1 MPTMLPTLR
10 TDTPLLYVA
19 PLSGYAY
26 KVALAL
32 RLLGMPHALRTVDL
46 SVPRAQRPQAF
57 RAVARFDEVPVLLID
72 GLALC
77 QSNAILEYLARR
89 QSALH
94 EGDES
99 QRLKVREWL
108 AWEGEQ
114 IGLNLAHACS
124 ARQFGR
130 HPSAVVEWYDAR
142 VAANLARLAQV
153 LEDRP
158 FLVGEL
164 PTVADVACYAW
175 LPYARAQRL
184 FEPLPPAV
192 AAWVARIA
200 ALPGYSDPETIFA
213 GAAPCAD

>member
-1 MPTMLPTLR
+1 MAPALNNELPV
-10 TDTPLLYVA
+10 LYAA
-19 PLSGYAY
+19 PASGFAY

-32 RLLGMPHALRTVDL
+32 RLLGMDYALRRVDL
-46 SVPRAQRPQAF
+46 SVPRAQRPAEF

-77 QSNAILEYLARR
+77 QSNVICEYLARR

-124 ARQFGR
+124 ARQFGT
-130 HPSAVVEWYDAR
+130 HPAAVVEWYDAR
-142 VAANLARLAQV
+142 VAGNLRRLATV
-153 LEDRP
+153 LAERP

-164 PTVADVACYAW
+164 PTIADLACYAW
-175 LPYARAQRL
+175 LPYARELGL
-184 FEPLPPAV
+184 FQPLPPEVDAW
-192 AAWVARIA
+192 AARLR
-200 ALPGYSDPETIFA
+200 ALPGYADPAVALAEV
-213 GAAPCAD
+213 AP